1 MGVLAALAAAAVVAD
16 GPSLAHDL
24 RSTLLHLTPPRALAA
39 TAVVGLVMTAWS
51 LGSGRRGVGL
61 RSATARVPVVL
72 VLGAVVVAA
81 ATFRLLL
88 VRAATEP
95 TVLGDE
101 LIYSGLA
108 KGFALDSLPRF
119 RGELDL
125 SHSLVYP
132 LVLSPVYALAS
143 DGARAFEAVKAIDA
157 IVVASTAI
165 PAYLLARRVA
175 GRGLALAV
183 GGLVAFEP
191 WTAYA
196 SLVMTESFF
205 LPAFTTFVLLFAS
218 MLERPSRGRQLAVLL
233 GLVVL
238 VGIRP
243 QASVLFLAVAAG
255 IAFRSAQ
262 LQPARETL
270 RPTASPWH
278 ARCHRDGGGTRSRR
292 RREHARRWSRRRRAL
307 SPRSALARQVVGVEP
322 GRLRTGPGRRR
333 ADAVSARALEHARLH
348 GRA

>member
-119 RGELDL
+119 RGGLDL

-157 IVVASTAI
+157 IVVASTAV

-183 GGLVAFEP
+183 GALVAFEP

-255 IAFRSAQ
+255 IVFRSAQ

-270 RPTASPWH
+270 RAYRL
-278 ARCHRDGGGTRSRR
+278 AL
-292 RREHARRWSRRRRAL
+292 WSR
-307 SPRSALARQVVGVEP
+307 SA
-322 GRLRTGPGRRR
+322 
-333 ADAVSARALEHARLH
+333 SS
-348 GRA
+348 